1 MYNLSAPC
9 ILTLIN
15 YRYQSGDKMNIKDL
29 SPAEL
34 EEFVSGKGIQ
44 PYRARQIGKW
54 VYVRG
59 VSSFDE
65 MTDLSKDLRETLK
78 AAFTAG
84 DSLELAGEQVSKDG
98 TRKYLF
104 RLADGNQI
112 ESVLIPDKKRNT
124 LCVSSQ
130 AGCAL
135 GCTFCLTGTVGK
147 IRNLKPSEIID
158 QYLIVNRLTYD
169 SVTNIVFM
177 GMGEPLDNIDNLVR
191 ALENLTDRNSLAL
204 SPRRITVST
213 SGIAPKIKELGERIS
228 VNLAV
233 SLNAPTDEIRNEI
246 MPINK
251 RYPIKE
257 LLKASVNF
265 PVPPRK
271 ALMFEYVMLS
281 GVNDSDKDAYALGN
295 LLGGINCK
303 LNLIPFNEAHPL
315 PYKSPSM
322 ERVLRFQEIVISFGI
337 NVRIRKN
344 RGRDI
349 LGACGQL
356 AAKYPARKI
365 AGKNPAAGVA
375 T

>member
-1 MYNLSAPC
+1 
-9 ILTLIN
+9 
-15 YRYQSGDKMNIKDL
+15 MNIKDL

-65 MTDLSKDLRETLK
+65 MTDLSKDLRETLRT
-78 AAFTAG
+78 AFTAG

-124 LCVSSQ
+124 LCMSSQ

-177 GMGEPLDNIDNLVR
+177 GMGEPLDNLDNLVR
-191 ALENLTDRNSLAL
+191 ALENLMDRNALAL
-204 SPRRITVST
+204 SPKRITVST
-213 SGIAPKIKELGERIS
+213 SGIVPKIKELGERIS

-257 LLKASVNF
+257 LLKASVKF

-271 ALMFEYVMLS
+271 ALMFEYVLLS
-281 GVNDSDKDAYALGN
+281 GVNDSDKDAYDLGN

-356 AAKYPARKI
+356 AAKYPARKV
-365 AGKNPAAGVA
+365 AGKNAAAGAA